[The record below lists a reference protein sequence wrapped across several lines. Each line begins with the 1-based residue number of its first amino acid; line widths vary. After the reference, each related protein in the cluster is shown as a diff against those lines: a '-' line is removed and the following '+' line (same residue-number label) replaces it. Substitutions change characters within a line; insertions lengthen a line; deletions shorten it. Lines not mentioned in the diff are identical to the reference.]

1 MSTIRWMAAVTLL
14 TGLSACGGDE
24 PIRPTCD
31 ELQRY
36 QTVVEGKRIVV
47 PEGLDPLN
55 EFAEMPIPK
64 SQDAPSRP
72 PGSPCIELPPRIETG
87 R

>member
-1 MSTIRWMAAVTLL
+1 MTAIRLIVMLAILG
-14 TGLSACGGDE
+14 GLSACRGDGS
-24 PIRPTCD
+24 INTTCD

-36 QTVVEGKRIVV
+36 QSVTAGKRVDA

-64 SQDAPSRP
+64 AEGAPIRP
-72 PGSPCIELPPRIETG
+72 PGSRCIELPPSAGISN
-87 R
+87 

>member
-1 MSTIRWMAAVTLL
+1 MVTLPML
-14 TGLSACGGDE
+14 AGLCACGGDK
-24 PIRPTCD
+24 PIRASCD
-31 ELQRY
+31 EPQRY
-36 QTVVEGKRIVV
+36 QTVTAGKRIVV

-87 R
+87 N